1 MSNLNNVYPTCPPLM
16 SDGRSQNTDYKS
28 HNLVLK
34 SMKGSFETSYSFR
47 ENLQKTGLKNLQNSI
62 VLNMC
67 ANVPGG
73 EITIPREINLGIYKN
88 GSYLDS
94 FKPLSSNSFFK

>member
-1 MSNLNNVYPTCPPLM
+1 MSNLNNVYPTCPALM

-34 SMKGSFETSYSFR
+34 NMKGTSETSYSFR
-47 ENLQKTGLKNLQNSI
+47 ENLQTTGLKNLQNSI

-67 ANVPGG
+67 TSVPAGD
-73 EITIPREINLGIYKN
+73 ITIPKEINLGISKE
-88 GSYLDS
+88 GSYLDA
-94 FKPLSSNSFFK
+94 FKPLSANSFFK